1 MIKRPRALITGA
13 SGFIG
18 SHLLFDLIDLNFEV
32 LAISRSKGPDL
43 GKNLTWVSED
53 ISSLESLKHK
63 IEAFQPEFVIHL
75 AWQDLPDYS
84 FKASQQNLYNSISLL
99 SYVARLDCCKKII
112 VSGSCWEYGKE
123 SGICKEQDE
132 SISLN
137 YFTWAKNSLRDLLEI
152 TCKENAVDLVW
163 FRIFYTYGPLQR
175 NTSLIPSILLSLKE
189 KSLPEIKSPYNSN
202 DFIFIEDV
210 VKGFLNSIEHKIPS
224 GIYNLGSGNRSCIAD
239 ICRIAEKIVLNTDV
253 LTESMLADSKKNH
266 HVMDFW
272 ACLEKSKE
280 HLAWVPQV
288 SIEEGIERTWN
299 KLKE

>member
-1 MIKRPRALITGA
+1 MIRRPRILITGA
-13 SGFIG
+13 TGFVG
-18 SHLLFDLIDLNFEV
+18 SHLLVDLIDLNFEV
-32 LAISRSKGPDL
+32 LAISRSKGLDL
-43 GKNLTWVSED
+43 GKNLTWVSSN

-63 IEAFQPEFVIHL
+63 IEGFQPEFVIHL

-99 SYVARLDCCKKII
+99 SYVAGLDCCKKII

-152 TCKENAVDLVW
+152 ICKERGVDLVW

-175 NTSLIPSILLSLKE
+175 ETSLIPSILLSLKD
-189 KSLPEIKSPYNSN
+189 KSLPEIKTPFNSN

-210 VKGFLNSIEHKIPS
+210 VKGFLSATENKVPS
-224 GIYNLGSGNRSCIAD
+224 GIYNLGSGGRSSIVD

-253 LTESMLADSKKNH
+253 LTKSMAANSEKDDHIK
-266 HVMDFW
+266 DFW
-272 ACLEKSKE
+272 ACVKKSE
-280 HLAWVPQV
+280 EYLAWVPQV
-288 SIEEGIERTWN
+288 SIEEGVERTWN
-299 KLKE
+299 KLKG